1 MLYCLT
7 SARRNRRFYNDLH
20 KFAKFARINK
30 INMVF
35 DEPNM
40 SDSGLLISVE
50 DLINQ
55 AMGPQE
61 MNVINFKV
69 LQMVLHIL
77 ARQQRLLEQ
86 RVEIRI
92 SDIAPP
98 RQKVK
103 KEKIIEESETSI
115 PKSPRSPKGRM
126 TDIKEERESKKEKE
140 QREKEKAEKLAQKA
154 KEIEEK
160 EKDRAERAA
169 LKEKQKAQKLT
180 LKEQEKLEKLER
192 KEKERAERQAQKEQ
206 EKAEKQSQK
215 EQERAE
221 KYSQKEKEKAERQVQ
236 KEQEKAEKMSQK
248 EKEKA
253 EKLSQK
259 EQEKAEKLTQKE
271 KEKAEKLSQKEQ
283 EKLEKQAQKEQEKAD
298 KLGQKEKE
306 KAEKL
311 SQKEKEKAEKLSQKE
326 KEKAEKLAQKEREK
340 MEKAALK
347 EKEKAEKSPREKKK
361 PVPSDTKEKRGK
373 EKVLIE
379 TYSRGSIEVVTQ
391 SQFALLESAVKELK
405 DLVAPPMPLKL
416 PDNETLRSD
425 LARGSASLQDTM
437 RAMQVDAR
445 VLAAEQAITRM
456 TGLLLAI
463 AGAEPDDL
471 DNLLDEVEQ
480 KRAAAE
486 AEAAA
491 ALKSRPSSA
500 RKSVLID
507 PSAKL
512 SEATGMA
519 RLMSRMST
527 ASMRPSMSIMRKP
540 SSSKTSS
547 DAAPVTHDEME
558 DSINELREEL
568 IKAMNTMT
576 NKATASADNAL
587 YTAKN
592 VADKLDIALSL
603 DSRIST
609 LHSLATDYA
618 EQLHGFDAGLA
629 TQMQSFREQ
638 MVQMRGDLKSGLTL
652 LESVKNNAET
662 AAVTELTER
671 YQDLVTEL
679 DATLHAHRA
688 LTKFQTQLANE
699 LHSLVEC
706 VEMLREQKADRDE
719 VVDGLRD
726 KADTSRLAGLLTES
740 EFATVRADLERR
752 LAVCHDKFQRQ
763 DNVWMTAIKDLNK
776 ITDGK
781 SEIIDLLSARDELQK
796 ELQVLHQRLQVLAA
810 VLGEPNAAVV
820 KRKLGV
826 GAACAA
832 CGAPALMSP
841 RDATRGAP
849 PRLPALRAP
858 PHQPDEEG
866 EVCLKEWMPPD
877 RPDDR
882 HICHRWCGGSHT
894 LVAGATRRERAPPP
908 EPTAPTKRYTGYG
921 TDGRLYML
929 EDELQPCIECN
940 EMNAKVAADVPAL
953 DLGAGD
959 QNPQ

>member
-1 MLYCLT
+1 
-7 SARRNRRFYNDLH
+7 
-20 KFAKFARINK
+20 
-30 INMVF
+30 MVF

-86 RVEIRI
+86 RVEIRYT
-92 SDIAPP
+92 DIAPP

-103 KEKIIEESETSI
+103 KEKIMEESGSSS
-115 PKSPRSPKGRM
+115 PSPRSPKGRM
-126 TDIKEERESKKEKE
+126 SGIQERESKKVRE
-140 QREKEKAEKLAQKA
+140 QREKEKAEELAQKA
-154 KEIEEK
+154 KEIEER

-192 KEKERAERQAQKEQ
+192 KEKEKAERQAQREQEKAQKMSQKEKEKAEKLSQKEQEKAQKMTQKEKEKAEKLSQKEQ
-206 EKAEKQSQK
+206 EKAEKMSQK
-215 EQERAE
+215 ER
-221 KYSQKEKEKAERQVQ
+221 EKAEKLSQ

-259 EQEKAEKLTQKE
+259 EQEKAEK
-271 KEKAEKLSQKEQ
+271 
-283 EKLEKQAQKEQEKAD
+283 QAQKEQEKAGRQA
-298 KLGQKEKE
+298 LKEQE

-311 SQKEKEKAEKLSQKE
+311 GLKEKEKAEKLSQKE
-326 KEKAEKLAQKEREK
+326 KEKAEKLAQKEKEK
-340 MEKAALK
+340 MEKALRD
-347 EKEKAEKSPREKKK
+347 KEKAEKSPREKKRAI
-361 PVPSDTKEKRGK
+361 PSETSIAISEEKRGK
-373 EKVLIE
+373 EKVLIVEKGPTTRPE

-405 DLVAPPMPLKL
+405 DLVAPPMPLIL
-416 PDNETLRSD
+416 PDNETLRSE

-445 VLAAEQAITRM
+445 VLAAEQAISRM

-471 DNLLDEVEQ
+471 DNLLQEVEQ

-507 PSAKL
+507 PSAKP
-512 SEATGMA
+512 SEATGMT

-527 ASMRPSMSIMRKP
+527 ASMPRPSMSIMRKP

-547 DAAPVTHDEME
+547 DADAVTRDEMQ
-558 DSINELREEL
+558 DSIHELREEL

-587 YTAKN
+587 YTAKS

-638 MVQMRGDLKSGLTL
+638 MVQMRADLKSGLTL
-652 LESVKNNAET
+652 LESVNNNAET

-679 DATLHAHRA
+679 DTTLHAHRS
-688 LTKFQTQLANE
+688 LTNFQTQLANE

-796 ELQVLHQRLQVLAA
+796 ELRAA
-810 VLGEPNAAVV
+810 AEEAAGGGD
-820 KRKLGV
+820 KAQASHWRFMCGV
-826 GAACAA
+826 RCA
-832 CGAPALMSP
+832 
-841 RDATRGAP
+841 
-849 PRLPALRAP
+849 RA
-858 PHQPDEEG
+858 H
-866 EVCLKEWMPPD
+866 
-877 RPDDR
+877 
-882 HICHRWCGGSHT
+882 
-894 LVAGATRRERAPPP
+894 
-908 EPTAPTKRYTGYG
+908 
-921 TDGRLYML
+921 
-929 EDELQPCIECN
+929 
-940 EMNAKVAADVPAL
+940 VAA
-953 DLGAGD
+953 
-959 QNPQ
+959 